1 MKLIRDKIPELAL
14 ANGEPMQVRKA
25 RPEELMR
32 LLKAK
37 LLEEAAELFE
47 TADGSFAAYEEMA
60 DVLEVIG
67 NLMQQFDAPRL
78 VHVSRQ
84 KAETKGI
91 INDVVWED
99 G

>member
-1 MKLIRDKIPELAL
+1 MKLIRDKIPELSKAK
-14 ANGEPMQVRKA
+14 GVPMRVRKA
-25 RPEELMR
+25 RPDELMQ
-32 LLKAK
+32 LLKLK
-37 LLEEAAELFE
+37 LVEEATELCD
-47 TADGSFAAYEEMA
+47 TADDSFAAYEEMA

-78 VHVSRQ
+78 VNVSRQ
-84 KAETKGI
+84 KAEDKGI